1 MIHKKEMTLG
11 MLLLISFFVVLFIMW
26 TPIFGK
32 NNQGEGLNAF
42 EASDNLF
49 NTISKGSSYFM
60 EDLAGSIEN
69 YQGNT
74 DLDLTLKIKNNEMT
88 DVIATVIDKHVAE
101 ADVQGQDIHIRGS
114 LTTVLDAAV
123 QDSDDLYYN
132 QASELAE
139 RYGYSADNVRQIGYA
154 WYLCLK
160 SLETALNDESRF
172 KEGKLV
178 ADIINKG
185 VEVGY
190 NFYGIKPESAAS
202 KAGILTFSLVFY
214 VGYTLWWGMAI
225 FYLFE
230 GFGLKMTKGKKKEV

>member
-1 MIHKKEMTLG
+1 MIHKKEMTIG
-11 MLLLISFFVVLFIMW
+11 LLLFISFFAVLFIMW
-26 TPIFGK
+26 TPIFGRDSS
-32 NNQGEGLNAF
+32 GEGRNAF

-49 NTISKGSSYFM
+49 TTISKVSSYFV
-60 EDLAGSIEN
+60 EDLSASIDK

-74 DLDLTLKIKNNEMT
+74 DVDLTLNIKNTEMA
-88 DVIATVIDKHVAE
+88 DLIASVLSKHDAE
-101 ADVQGQDIHIRGS
+101 ADVQGQDIQVKGD
-114 LTTVLDAAV
+114 LVDLLDAAV
-123 QDSDDLYYN
+123 KDSDDLYYN
-132 QASELAE
+132 RGSNLAD
-139 RYGYSADNVRQIGYA
+139 RYDHSADQVREIGYA

-160 SLETALNDESRF
+160 SLETELNNESRF
-172 KEGKLV
+172 NEGKLV
-178 ADIINKG
+178 AEVINKG

-190 NFYGIKPESAAS
+190 NFYGIKPESATS